1 MLMGLTPHARQEFL
15 RRLYSLEED
24 DEMTADVSH
33 WIANLSSPDIVLVG
47 QAAEALAKMGPDAK
61 AAAVPL
67 VRAVA
72 INDET
77 VREWVVSALESLDAP
92 HEEDVP
98 ALTELMGSEEGDV
111 AYWAITLL
119 GRLEGQAAPAV
130 PELTWA
136 LKQNP
141 HPHNRQRAAWALGKI
156 GPLAKD
162 ALPALK
168 EAAHGS
174 DSRLARI
181 ALLAMEQITEPSGG
195 V

>member
-1 MLMGLTPHARQEFL
+1 MPTEI
-15 RRLYSLEED
+15 
-24 DEMTADVSH
+24 SH

-47 QAAEALAKMGPDAK
+47 QAAEALAKLGPDAK

-72 INDET
+72 FMDET
-77 VREWVVSALESLDAP
+77 VREWVVSALESLEAP
-92 HEEDVP
+92 HEEDAP
-98 ALTELMGSEEGDV
+98 ALTELVGSENGDV
-111 AYWAITLL
+111 AYWAVTLL
-119 GRLEGQAAPAV
+119 GRLDGKARAAV
-130 PELTWA
+130 PALTEA

-156 GPLAKD
+156 GPAAKE

-168 EAAHGS
+168 EAAHGH

-181 ALLAMEQITEPSGG
+181 ALFSMEQIMEPASEGD
-195 V
+195 